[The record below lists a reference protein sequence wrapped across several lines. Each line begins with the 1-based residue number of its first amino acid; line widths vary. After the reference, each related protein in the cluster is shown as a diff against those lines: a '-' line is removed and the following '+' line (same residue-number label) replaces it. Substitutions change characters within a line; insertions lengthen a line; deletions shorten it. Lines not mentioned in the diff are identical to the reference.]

1 MFLIAKSVALHHSRS
16 TWRILPGNLRVTQ
29 SACYMHS
36 LLEFN
41 KLRCIQHGHRLLLLS
56 LQTQMS
62 YTRQIRKEKAATPLL
77 CIRKRVRV
85 HTQASPCA
93 LFADDDGIIK
103 SYIPLFYYK
112 GAESVSEAAPAV
124 EAAVPPTLL
133 LLMNFSSLKLIACD
147 VSTF

>member
-1 MFLIAKSVALHHSRS
+1 MGTAF
-16 TWRILPGNLRVTQ
+16 
-29 SACYMHS
+29 
-36 LLEFN
+36 
-41 KLRCIQHGHRLLLLS
+41 LLLS

-77 CIRKRVRV
+77 CIQKRVLV

-93 LFADDDGIIK
+93 LCADDDGIIK
-103 SYIPLFYYK
+103 SYIPLFYCK

-133 LLMNFSSLKLIACD
+133 LLMNFLSLKLIACD